1 MNHVLHQ
8 SELHTRKQFS
18 NCLFV
23 KITQKNLH
31 LQIGQKDVNFNSD
44 NFLVF
49 REINMQ
55 TKIKRKISISV
66 H

>member
-1 MNHVLHQ
+1 MYYINKNFIPENNSLIV
-8 SELHTRKQFS
+8 
-18 NCLFV
+18 N
-23 KITQKNLH
+23 ITQKNLH

>member
-1 MNHVLHQ
+1 MYYINKNFIPENNSLIVNLLRLH
-8 SELHTRKQFS
+8 K
-18 NCLFV
+18 
-23 KITQKNLH
+23 KNLH
-31 LQIGQKDVNFNSD
+31 LQIGKKDVNFNSD

-55 TKIKRKISISV
+55 TKIKRKISISG

>member
-1 MNHVLHQ
+1 MYYINKNFIP
-8 SELHTRKQFS
+8 EQFS
-18 NCLFV
+18 NCYIV

-49 REINMQ
+49 RDKHAN
-55 TKIKRKISISV
+55 KN
-66 H
+66 

>member
-1 MNHVLHQ
+1 MYYINKNFIP
-8 SELHTRKQFS
+8 ET
-18 NCLFV
+18 NPLFV
-23 KITQKNLH
+23 NLLRLHKKNLH